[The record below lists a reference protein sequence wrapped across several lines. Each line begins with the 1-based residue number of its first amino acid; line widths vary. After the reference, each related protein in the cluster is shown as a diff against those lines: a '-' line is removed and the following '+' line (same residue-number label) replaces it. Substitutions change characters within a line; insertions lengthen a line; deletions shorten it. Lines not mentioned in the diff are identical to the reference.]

1 VDPLAQLQ
9 DIQLPEKI
17 HNYPFALGWWII
29 AVICIALVIFIIF
42 KIINYKKAR
51 QVQQQAI
58 TQISSNSSMDIAEC
72 VAVLKWAALQYF
84 PRERIANLYGESLH
98 SFLLE
103 TLPENT
109 HEKFKTL
116 SNDSLQTMY
125 QKDLSDTDNINFQQA
140 SAYWLKHALPPK
152 SNSVANQT
160 LTESK
165 L

>member
-1 VDPLAQLQ
+1 MDPLAQLQ

-29 AVICIALVIFIIF
+29 AVIGIALVIFIIF

-58 TQISSNSSMDIAEC
+58 TQISSNSSMDIADC

-84 PRERIANLYGESLH
+84 PRERIANLYGDKLQD
-98 SFLLE
+98 FLLD
-103 TLPENT
+103 TLPEST

-116 SNDSLQTMY
+116 SNDSLKTMY
-125 QKDLSDTDNINFQQA
+125 QKDLSESDNISFQQA

-152 SNSVANQT
+152 SNRVANQT